1 MAENASDTAIRF
13 FIGVST
19 NIIFTNVE
27 PNTLLN
33 CVGICRLSTSNNLH
47 IVCNDNTGTGT
58 TIDLGSNFPANTIST
73 DKYLIN
79 IKTVSTG
86 VYLKLD
92 RIGTAFS
99 YETIITSDIPSVSTG
114 LNFGA
119 YIVDTTG
126 ANATTGFDWYG
137 SYIMTNN

>member
-1 MAENASDTAIRF
+1 
-13 FIGVST
+13 
-19 NIIFTNVE
+19 
-27 PNTLLN
+27 
-33 CVGICRLSTSNNLH
+33 VGICRLSTSNNLH
-47 IVCNDNTGTGT
+47 IVYNDNTGIGT

-92 RIGTAFS
+92 RIGTVFS
-99 YETIITSDIPSVSTG
+99 YETTLTSDIPSVSTG

-126 ANATTGFDWYG
+126 ANTTTGFDWYG